1 MTIGRLLVLS
11 KSTAS
16 FGAGVVVVV
25 AIEVVVVTVGVT
37 SSHSKESHGHPAGQL
52 SFIIMLH
59 FLSNSW
65 AILYARRTLN

>member
-1 MTIGRLLVLS
+1 MKLITIGRLLVLS

-37 SSHSKESHGHPAGQL
+37 SSHSKESHGHPAGQFSL
-52 SFIIMLH
+52 IFNLQPFS
-59 FLSNSW
+59 SNKW
-65 AILYARRTLN
+65 AIL

>member
-25 AIEVVVVTVGVT
+25 VVATEVVEVVVGVM
-37 SSHSKESHGHPAGQL
+37 SSHSNASHGHPAGQF
-52 SFIIMLH
+52 S
-59 FLSNSW
+59 
-65 AILYARRTLN
+65 